1 MFRKWAAVLFALLV
15 RTTARLAHKNISNAR
30 SRKSDID
37 HDWID
42 WYTEHLHG
50 HERQFV
56 SDIKVFV
63 YRQPPFNWLHP
74 VGFKN
79 LYKSPARVV
88 KWPCVTPSV
97 QLRFFPF

>member
-15 RTTARLAHKNISNAR
+15 RTTARLVHRNDSDAR
-30 SRKSDID
+30 NRKSDVD

-50 HERQFV
+50 HERKFV

-74 VGFKN
+74 VGYCYRYTCIN
-79 LYKSPARVV
+79 LPPAFLNGLV
-88 KWPCVTPSV
+88 
-97 QLRFFPF
+97 

>member
-1 MFRKWAAVLFALLV
+1 MFRTWAAVLFALLV
-15 RTTARLAHKNISNAR
+15 RTTARLVHRNNSDAR
-30 SRKSDID
+30 SRKSEID
-37 HDWID
+37 HDWIE
-42 WYTEHLHG
+42 WYTGHLHG

-79 LYKSPARVV
+79 LYKSSARVV